1 MNPIA
6 FTLFG
11 LEVRWYGI
19 LIACGALLGIFFAEK
34 LIERNPRVPEDAV
47 VDASIFALP
56 LGIVGARAY
65 YVLFE
70 WDYYSAHLSEILAIR
85 NGGLAIHGGLLG
97 GSLVILIYCLVKKV
111 SFFELLDMLAPG
123 VVLAQGIGRWGNF
136 MNGEAHGG
144 VTNVPWAIN
153 VGGQM
158 VHPTFLYE
166 SILDVSIFLI
176 LYFYV
181 SKRRRFPGEMA
192 GIYMIL
198 YSIGRF
204 FIEGLRTDSLYIGPL
219 RTAQVMSLIVIALGA
234 LLLIIQPKRVKAG
247 DYTLTEPVSKKSE

>member
-19 LIACGALLGIFFAEK
+19 FIACGALLAIFFGEK
-34 LIERNPRVPEDAV
+34 LIERNSRLPKDAV

-56 LGIVGARAY
+56 LGIVGARTY

-70 WDYYSAHLSEILAIR
+70 WDYYSAHLSEIFAIR

-97 GSLVILIYCLVKKV
+97 GALAIFIYCRVKKI
-111 SFFELLDMLAPG
+111 SFIELIDMLAPG

-181 SKRRRFPGEMA
+181 SKRRRFPGELA
-192 GIYMIL
+192 GIYLIL

-219 RTAQVMSLIVIALGA
+219 RTAQVMSLIVILLGI
-234 LLLIIQPKRVKAG
+234 LLLFIQPKRTKIGEYA
-247 DYTLTEPVSKKSE
+247 LTEPVSKKN

>member
-19 LIACGALLGIFFAEK
+19 FIACGALLAIFFGEK
-34 LIERNPRVPEDAV
+34 LIERNSRLPKDAV

-56 LGIVGARAY
+56 LGIVGARTY

-70 WDYYSAHLSEILAIR
+70 WDYYSAHLSEIFAIR

-97 GSLVILIYCLVKKV
+97 GALAIFIYCRVKKI
-111 SFFELLDMLAPG
+111 SFIELIDMLAPG

-181 SKRRRFPGEMA
+181 SKRRRFPGELA
-192 GIYMIL
+192 GIYLIL

-219 RTAQVMSLIVIALGA
+219 RTAQVMSLIVILLGI
-234 LLLIIQPKRVKAG
+234 LLLFIQPKRTKPG
-247 DYTLTEPVSKKSE
+247 EYTLIEPVSKKN

>member
-19 LIACGALLGIFFAEK
+19 FIACGALLAIFFGEK
-34 LIERNPRVPEDAV
+34 LIERNSRLPKDAV

-56 LGIVGARAY
+56 LGIVGARTY

-70 WDYYSAHLSEILAIR
+70 WDYYSAHLSEIFAIR

-97 GSLVILIYCLVKKV
+97 GALAIFIYCRVKKI
-111 SFFELLDMLAPG
+111 SFIELIDMLAPG

-181 SKRRRFPGEMA
+181 SKRRRFPGQLA
-192 GIYMIL
+192 GIYLIL

-219 RTAQVMSLIVIALGA
+219 RTAQVMSLIVILIGS
-234 LLLIIQPKRVKAG
+234 LLLFIQPKRVKTG
-247 DYTLTEPVSKKSE
+247 DYALIEPVSKKN

>member
-19 LIACGALLGIFFAEK
+19 FIACGALLAIYFAEK
-34 LIERNPRVPEDAV
+34 LIERNPRVPKDAV

-56 LGIVGARAY
+56 LGIVGARTY

-70 WDYYSAHLSEILAIR
+70 WDYYSAHLSEIFAIR

-97 GSLVILIYCLVKKV
+97 GTLAVFIYCRVKKI
-111 SFFELLDMLAPG
+111 SFIELLDMLAPG

-181 SKRRRFPGEMA
+181 SKRRRFPGELA
-192 GIYMIL
+192 GIYLIL

-219 RTAQVMSLIVIALGA
+219 RTAQVMSLIVILLGI
-234 LLLIIQPKRVKAG
+234 LILFIQPKRTKIGEYA
-247 DYTLTEPVSKKSE
+247 LTESVSKKN

>member
-19 LIACGALLGIFFAEK
+19 FIACGALLAIFFGEK
-34 LIERNPRVPEDAV
+34 LIERNSRLPKDAV

-56 LGIVGARAY
+56 LGIVGARTY

-70 WDYYSAHLSEILAIR
+70 WDYYSAHLSEIFAIR

-97 GSLVILIYCLVKKV
+97 GALAIFIYCCVKKI
-111 SFFELLDMLAPG
+111 SFIELLDMLAPG

-181 SKRRRFPGEMA
+181 SKRRRFPGQLA
-192 GIYMIL
+192 GIYLIL

-219 RTAQVMSLIVIALGA
+219 RTAQVMSLIVILIGS
-234 LLLIIQPKRVKAG
+234 LLLFIQPKRVKTG
-247 DYTLTEPVSKKSE
+247 DYALIEPVSKKN

>member
-19 LIACGALLGIFFAEK
+19 FIACGALLAIYFAEK
-34 LIERNPRVPEDAV
+34 LIERHPRVPKDAV
-47 VDASIFALP
+47 VAASIFALP
-56 LGIVGARAY
+56 LGIVGARTY

-70 WDYYSAHLSEILAIR
+70 WDYYSAHLSEIFAIR

-97 GSLVILIYCLVKKV
+97 GTLAVFIYCRVKKI
-111 SFFELLDMLAPG
+111 SFIELLDMLAPG

-166 SILDVSIFLI
+166 SILDVSIFLL

-181 SKRRRFPGEMA
+181 SKRRRFPGELA
-192 GIYMIL
+192 GIYLIL

-219 RTAQVMSLIVIALGA
+219 RTAQVMSLIVILLGI
-234 LLLIIQPKRVKAG
+234 LILFIQPKRTKIGEYA
-247 DYTLTEPVSKKSE
+247 LTEPVSKKN

>member
-1 MNPIA
+1 
-6 FTLFG
+6 
-11 LEVRWYGI
+11 
-19 LIACGALLGIFFAEK
+19 
-34 LIERNPRVPEDAV
+34 
-47 VDASIFALP
+47 
-56 LGIVGARAY
+56 
-65 YVLFE
+65 
-70 WDYYSAHLSEILAIR
+70 
-85 NGGLAIHGGLLG
+85 
-97 GSLVILIYCLVKKV
+97 
-111 SFFELLDMLAPG
+111 MLAPG

-181 SKRRRFPGEMA
+181 SKRRRFPGQLA
-192 GIYMIL
+192 GIYLIL

-219 RTAQVMSLIVIALGA
+219 RTAQVMSLIVILIGS
-234 LLLIIQPKRVKAG
+234 LLLFIQPKRVKTG
-247 DYTLTEPVSKKSE
+247 DYALIEPVSKKN

>member
-19 LIACGALLGIFFAEK
+19 FIACGALLAIYFAEK
-34 LIERNPRVPEDAV
+34 LIERNPRVPKDAV

-56 LGIVGARAY
+56 LGIVGARTY

-70 WDYYSAHLSEILAIR
+70 WDYYSAHLSEIVAIR

-97 GSLVILIYCLVKKV
+97 GTLAVFIYCRVKKI
-111 SFFELLDMLAPG
+111 SFIELLDMLAPG

-181 SKRRRFPGEMA
+181 SKRRRFPGELA
-192 GIYMIL
+192 GIYLIL

-219 RTAQVMSLIVIALGA
+219 RTAQVMSLIVILLGI
-234 LLLIIQPKRVKAG
+234 LILFIQPKRTKIGEYA
-247 DYTLTEPVSKKSE
+247 LTEPVSKKN

>member
-19 LIACGALLGIFFAEK
+19 FIACGALLAIFFGEK
-34 LIERNPRVPEDAV
+34 LIERNSRLPKDAV

-56 LGIVGARAY
+56 LGIVGARTY

-70 WDYYSAHLSEILAIR
+70 WDYYSAHLSEIFAIR

-97 GSLVILIYCLVKKV
+97 GTLAVFIYCRVKKI
-111 SFFELLDMLAPG
+111 SFIELLDMLAPG

-181 SKRRRFPGEMA
+181 SKRRRFPGELA
-192 GIYMIL
+192 GIYLIL

-219 RTAQVMSLIVIALGA
+219 RTAQVMSLIVILLGI
-234 LLLIIQPKRVKAG
+234 LILFIQPKRTKIGEYA
-247 DYTLTEPVSKKSE
+247 LTEPVSKKN